1 MPSAPTELELSYEFF
16 PPRTDTGKEKLRQT
30 RQDLESCRPAF
41 FSVTFGAGGSTR
53 DKTLE
58 TVVDIQQDSATDA
71 CPHMTCVGANNAEII
86 ELMET
91 YQQHGI
97 QRVLVLRGDL
107 PSGMI
112 GSGECRYAN
121 ELLELLR
128 HHFADHFT
136 LYVAAYPEAHPDSK
150 NLHAEVE
157 HFVRKMKAG
166 AQAAI
171 TQYFYNADSYFH
183 FIDLCQAQGMEQ
195 PVYPGIMP
203 IGNFDTLKRF
213 SKTCGA
219 EIPRWIKK
227 SMATYDGDPDSQ
239 RQLGVDIVTE
249 LSQKLLDGGAPG
261 LHFYTM
267 NQSELTQRILRNL
280 NLID

>member
-1 MPSAPTELELSYEFF
+1 
-16 PPRTDTGKEKLRQT
+16 
-30 RQDLESCRPAF
+30 
-41 FSVTFGAGGSTR
+41 
-53 DKTLE
+53 
-58 TVVDIQQDSATDA
+58 
-71 CPHMTCVGANNAEII
+71 
-86 ELMET
+86 
-91 YQQHGI
+91 
-97 QRVLVLRGDL
+97 
-107 PSGMI
+107 
-112 GSGECRYAN
+112 
-121 ELLELLR
+121 
-128 HHFADHFT
+128 
-136 LYVAAYPEAHPDSK
+136 
-150 NLHAEVE
+150 
-157 HFVRKMKAG
+157 
-166 AQAAI
+166 
-171 TQYFYNADSYFH
+171 
-183 FIDLCQAQGMEQ
+183 MEQ

-227 SMATYDGDPDSQ
+227 SMANYDGDPDSQ